1 MAAERHPVAPSRAEA
16 GARAEALAAEFLTA
30 RGVTIVERNFRTR
43 FGEIDLIGRDGA
55 TLIFVEVRLRR
66 RHDYGGAAGSITYA
80 KRARLKA
87 AARGYLSRLRREP
100 PCRFDALL
108 LDTLDP
114 AHIEWVRDAF
124 SG

>member
-1 MAAERHPVAPSRAEA
+1 MIAERHPGALSRAEA
-16 GARAEALAAEFLTA
+16 GAQAEALAADFLMA
-30 RGVTIVERNFRTR
+30 HGVTIVERNFRTR

-55 TLIFVEVRLRR
+55 TLIFVEVRLRQR
-66 RHDYGGAAGSITYA
+66 NDYGGAAGSITHA
-80 KRARLKA
+80 KRVRLKA

-114 AHIEWVRDAF
+114 PRIEWVRDAF
-124 SG
+124 SE

>member
-124 SG
+124 SE